1 MFLLEF
7 GIGMVEQTVG
17 AEDGRVLCVVEGG
30 DAKGKPVFVLHGTP
44 ESRLL
49 YGPHVADASERGIR
63 LISYDRPGYGGSSPM
78 PGRKVADVTKDV
90 ASIADH
96 LGVERFAVWGISG
109 GGPHALACAA
119 LLPKRVVA
127 AASLASPAPYPSPG
141 LDWLSG
147 QGEDN
152 VAEFGAAMGG
162 PKQLD
167 RFLAPL
173 RELLLKGNPEGMA
186 KILET
191 LLPPVD
197 KAAMSGELGDFLA
210 LSMKEGIR
218 PGHEGWKEDDLAFIS
233 DWGFKPSDVSVPV
246 LLWQGKEDKMV
257 PFAHG
262 LWLADHIPGVETRLS
277 QEDGHLTLIQRRIP
291 ETHAWLLRH
300 F

>member
-1 MFLLEF
+1 M
-7 GIGMVEQTVG
+7 GMADRLVKTD
-17 AEDGRVLCVVEGG
+17 DGRVLSIVEGG
-30 DAKGKPVFVLHGTP
+30 DARGKPVFVLHGTP

-49 YGPHVADASERGIR
+49 YGPHVNDASKRGIR
-63 LISYDRPGYGGSSPM
+63 LISYDRPGYGGSSPL

-109 GGPHALACAA
+109 GGPHAIACAA

-141 LDWLSG
+141 LDWFNG

-152 VAEFGAAMGG
+152 VAEFGAAMEG
-162 PKQLD
+162 PEQLD

-173 RELLLKGNPEGMA
+173 REELLKGNPEGVA
-186 KILET
+186 KVLET

-197 KAAMSGELGDFLA
+197 KAVLTGELGEFLA
-210 LSMKEGIR
+210 SSMKEGIR
-218 PGHEGWKEDDLAFIS
+218 PGNEGWKEDDLAFVS
-233 DWGFKPSDVSVPV
+233 DWGFKPADVSVP
-246 LLWQGKEDKMV
+246 LLLSQGREDKMV
-257 PFAHG
+257 PYAHG
-262 LWLADHIPGVETRLS
+262 VWLAEHIPGVETRLS
-277 QEDGHLTLIQRRIP
+277 QEDGHLSLFQRRVP
-291 ETHAWLLRH
+291 EAQAWLLTH